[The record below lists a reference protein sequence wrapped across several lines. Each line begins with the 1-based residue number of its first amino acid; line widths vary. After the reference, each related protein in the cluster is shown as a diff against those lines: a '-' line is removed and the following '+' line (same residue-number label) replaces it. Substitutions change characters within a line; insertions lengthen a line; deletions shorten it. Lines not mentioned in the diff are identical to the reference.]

1 MHASRASHVGSIG
14 YSARLAVSIM
24 LITLL
29 LFLVSAVTIYLAC
42 EYFVNGIEWTGHHFK
57 LSQSAT
63 GSLLAALGTAL
74 PECIVTLTALL
85 MGNTTAQQE
94 IGIGAALGGPLV
106 LATIGYAAVGLT
118 LLLCIGRTERAIDGE
133 VQREIG
139 RDQRW
144 FIGIFLVATAL
155 GLVAFIGKSWLAPLF
170 LLVYLVYVRRE
181 LKQSDSHEVEL
192 PEPLKLAPDAGIPPL
207 GKVLL
212 QTLAALVVVA
222 LAAQLFVHQL
232 ESMGELFGLSP
243 VLAALLLSPVATGD
257 AGADERAD
265 LGATGQEPAG
275 AGQYLRSH
283 DDPGHHPQGVLS
295 ALHPLAAGWRHDGLL
310 AGDAAGSGLALVGV
324 QKGNHDRRAVGAGR
338 SALSRF
344 LRLVAGELKRG
355 YEKPLG
361 RGLCCI
367 G

>member
-118 LLLCIGRTERAIDGE
+118 RLLCMGRT
-133 VQREIG
+133 
-139 RDQRW
+139 
-144 FIGIFLVATAL
+144 
-155 GLVAFIGKSWLAPLF
+155 
-170 LLVYLVYVRRE
+170 
-181 LKQSDSHEVEL
+181 
-192 PEPLKLAPDAGIPPL
+192 
-207 GKVLL
+207 
-212 QTLAALVVVA
+212 
-222 LAAQLFVHQL
+222 
-232 ESMGELFGLSP
+232 
-243 VLAALLLSPVATGD
+243 
-257 AGADERAD
+257 
-265 LGATGQEPAG
+265 
-275 AGQYLRSH
+275 
-283 DDPGHHPQGVLS
+283 
-295 ALHPLAAGWRHDGLL
+295 
-310 AGDAAGSGLALVGV
+310 
-324 QKGNHDRRAVGAGR
+324 
-338 SALSRF
+338 
-344 LRLVAGELKRG
+344 
-355 YEKPLG
+355 
-361 RGLCCI
+361 
-367 G
+367 

>member
-85 MGNTTAQQE
+85 MGNMTAQQE

-118 LLLCIGRTERAIDGE
+118 LLLCMGRTERAIDGE

-144 FIGIFLVATAL
+144 FMGIFLVATVL
-155 GLVAFIGKSWLAPLF
+155 GLVAFTGKSWLAPLF
-170 LLVYLVYVRRE
+170 VLVYLVYVRRE

-192 PEPLKLAPDAGIPPL
+192 SEPLKLAPDAGIPPL

-243 VLAALLLSPVATGD
+243 VLAALLLSPVATEMPELMNVLIWVRQGKNRL
-257 AGADERAD
+257 ALANISGAMMIQGSIPKAFCLLFTPWLLD
-265 LGATGQEPAG
+265 GAMMASSLVT
-275 AGQYLRSH
+275 L
-283 DDPGHHPQGVLS
+283 
-295 ALHPLAAGWRHDGLL
+295 LAVGLL
-310 AGDAAGSGLALVGV
+310 WWGFRKGSMTAGRLALVGLLYL
-324 QKGNHDRRAVGAGR
+324 GFCGW
-338 SALSRF
+338 L
-344 LRLVAGELKRG
+344 LVS
-355 YEKPLG
+355 
-361 RGLCCI
+361 
-367 G
+367 

>member
-118 LLLCIGRTERAIDGE
+118 LLLCMGRTERAIDGE

-155 GLVAFIGKSWLAPLF
+155 GLVAFTGKSWLAPLF

-232 ESMGELFGLSP
+232 ESVGELFGLSP
-243 VLAALLLSPVATGD
+243 VLAALLLSPVATEMPELMNVLIWVRQGKNRL
-257 AGADERAD
+257 ALANISGAMMIQGTIPKAFCLLFTPWLLD
-265 LGATGQEPAG
+265 GAMMASSLVT
-275 AGQYLRSH
+275 L
-283 DDPGHHPQGVLS
+283 
-295 ALHPLAAGWRHDGLL
+295 LAVGLL
-310 AGDAAGSGLALVGV
+310 WWGFRKGVMTAGRLALVGLLYL
-324 QKGNHDRRAVGAGR
+324 GFY
-338 SALSRF
+338 SWL
-344 LRLVAGELKRG
+344 LVS
-355 YEKPLG
+355 
-361 RGLCCI
+361 
-367 G
+367 